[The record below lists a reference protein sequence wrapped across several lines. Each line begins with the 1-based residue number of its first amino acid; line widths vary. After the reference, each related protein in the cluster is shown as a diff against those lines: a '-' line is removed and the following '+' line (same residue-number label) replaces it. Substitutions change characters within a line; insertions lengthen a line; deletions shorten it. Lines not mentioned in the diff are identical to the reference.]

1 LFSFRRAQQPDRAAE
16 AAPGRG
22 SDSARSVSA
31 AGGDRIPMLD
41 IVPLGGVGEFG
52 MNMLALSSHE
62 TTIVVDA
69 GVMFP
74 DTELLGVDRI
84 IPDLTYLQQK
94 GHVSALVLTHG
105 HEDHIGG
112 VPHVAPLLDGPIY
125 GTPLTLA
132 LVEPKLEEHG
142 IEGRRLIPVR
152 PRERVTIGP
161 FTIEFIRVT
170 HSMPDCVALA
180 IHTPVGVVVHTG
192 DFKIDQTPIDG
203 EHFDVHRFAELG
215 SAGVLALFAD
225 STNIDRRGF
234 TGSEVEVV
242 EAFEEIFSSAT
253 GKLIVAAFASSI
265 YRVQILVD
273 LAAQFDRKVAFVGRG
288 MIQNSEIAQR
298 LGYLRI
304 PAGLQIRDGD
314 VSSYPSQD
322 VLCLSTGSQGEPLS
336 ALSRIAIDDHRFVKV
351 TDGDTV
357 VISARSIPGNEKA
370 IGRVINH
377 LARRGADVIYEG
389 IKHVHV
395 SGHGSE
401 EELKL
406 MLSLVKPRFFVPV
419 HGEYRQ
425 LSQHARV
432 AGKVFA
438 GRSPRPETLLV
449 ENGDVVRFDQHG
461 AEVAGK
467 ATVGRV
473 LIDGTRTGEV
483 ADEVLRDRRHLAED
497 GLVVPVVA
505 INAQTGTLEG
515 VPDIITRG
523 FVMEDSQAL
532 LADGARLLT
541 DVVAQASIEER
552 ADQRLMKERL
562 RVELRRFFRK
572 RSGRRPL
579 VLPVIMEI
587 WTGGPI
593 DRFPSRQ
600 RVRRRHALRGGCEL

>member
-1 LFSFRRAQQPDRAAE
+1 
-16 AAPGRG
+16 
-22 SDSARSVSA
+22 
-31 AGGDRIPMLD
+31 MLE
-41 IVPLGGVGEFG
+41 VVALGGLGEFG
-52 MNMLALSSHE
+52 MNMLALTWGE

-74 DTELLGVDRI
+74 DPELLGVDRI
-84 IPDLTYLQQK
+84 IPDMTYLQQK
-94 GHVSALVLTHG
+94 QRPAALVLTHG

-112 VPHVAPLLDGPIY
+112 VPHVAPLVDGPIY
-125 GTPLTLA
+125 ATPLTLA
-132 LVEPKLEEHG
+132 LVEPKLQEHG
-142 IEGRRLIPVR
+142 IDGTNPLVRVR
-152 PRERVTIGP
+152 PRERVAIGP
-161 FTIEFIRVT
+161 FAIEFIRVT

-180 IHTPVGVVVHTG
+180 IHTPLGVIVHTG

-203 EHFDVHRFAELG
+203 EHFDVHRLAQLG
-215 SAGVLALFAD
+215 SDGVLALFAD

-234 TGSEVEVV
+234 TGSEREVT
-242 EAFEEIFSSAT
+242 EAFEEIFTSAT

-265 YRVQILVD
+265 YRMQILVD
-273 LAAQFDRKVAFVGRG
+273 LATQFERKVAFVGRG

-304 PAGLQIRDGD
+304 PAGVQIRDSD
-314 VSSYPSQD
+314 VGNYPSQD
-322 VLCLSTGSQGEPLS
+322 VLCLSTGSQGEPMS

-351 TDGDTV
+351 TDDDTV
-357 VISARSIPGNEKA
+357 VISARAIPGNEKA

-377 LARRGADVIYEG
+377 LARRGADVIHEG

-406 MLSLVKPRFFVPV
+406 MLSLVRPRYFVPI

-432 AGKVFA
+432 AKRVFA
-438 GRSPRPETLLV
+438 GRDPKPDILLA
-449 ENGDVVRFDQHG
+449 ENGDVIVFDNLG
-461 AEVAGK
+461 ARIADK
-467 ATVGRV
+467 APVGRI

-483 ADEVLRDRRHLAED
+483 GDEVLRDRRHLAED

-505 INAQTGTLEG
+505 INKQTGALEG

-523 FVMEDSQAL
+523 FVMEDSQSL
-532 LADGARLLT
+532 LAEGARVLS
-541 DVVAQASIEER
+541 DVIEHASIEER
-552 ADQRLMKERL
+552 TDQGLIKERL

-572 RSGRRPL
+572 RSGRRPF

-587 WTGGPI
+587 
-593 DRFPSRQ
+593 
-600 RVRRRHALRGGCEL
+600 

>member
-1 LFSFRRAQQPDRAAE
+1 
-16 AAPGRG
+16 
-22 SDSARSVSA
+22 
-31 AGGDRIPMLD
+31 MLE
-41 IVPLGGVGEFG
+41 IVPLGGLGEFG
-52 MNMLALSSHE
+52 MNMLALTWGE

-74 DTELLGVDRI
+74 DPELLGVDRI

-94 GHVSALVLTHG
+94 GGAAALVLTHG

-112 VPHVAPLLDGPIY
+112 VPHVLPHVSGPIY

-142 IEGRRLIPVR
+142 IDGRQLIRVR
-152 PRERVTIGP
+152 PRQRVTVGP
-161 FTIEFIRVT
+161 FSIEFIRVT

-180 IHTPVGVVVHTG
+180 IHTPLGVVVHTG

-215 SAGVLALFAD
+215 TTGVLALFAD

-234 TGSEVEVV
+234 TGSELEVV
-242 EAFEEIFSSAT
+242 EAFEEIFTSAS

-265 YRVQILVD
+265 YRMQILVD
-273 LAAQFDRKVAFVGRG
+273 LAAQFDRRVAFVGRG

-304 PAGLQIRDGD
+304 PAGVQMRDSEVG
-314 VSSYPSQD
+314 SYPPQD
-322 VLCLSTGSQGEPLS
+322 VLCLSTGSQGEPMS
-336 ALSRIAIDDHRFVKV
+336 ALSRIAINDHRFVKV
-351 TDGDTV
+351 TEDDTV
-357 VISARSIPGNEKA
+357 VISARAIPGNEKA

-377 LARRGADVIYEG
+377 LARRGADVIHEG

-406 MLSLVKPRFFVPV
+406 MLSLVKPRFFIPV

-432 AGKVFA
+432 AKRVFA
-438 GRSPRPETLLV
+438 GRMPQPETLLI
-449 ENGDVVRFDQHG
+449 ENGDMVVFDEAG
-461 AEVAGK
+461 ARIAGK

-473 LIDGTRTGEV
+473 LIDDTRTGEV
-483 ADEVLRDRRHLAED
+483 GDEVLRDRRHLAED

-505 INAQTGTLEG
+505 INKQTGLLEG
-515 VPDIITRG
+515 VPDIVTRG
-523 FVMEDSQAL
+523 FVMEDTATL
-532 LADGARLLT
+532 LADGARVLT
-541 DVVAQASIEER
+541 DVIEQASFEER
-552 ADQRLMKERL
+552 TDQGIVKEKL
-562 RVELRRFFRK
+562 RVELRRFFKK
-572 RSGRRPL
+572 RSGRRPF

-587 WTGGPI
+587 
-593 DRFPSRQ
+593 
-600 RVRRRHALRGGCEL
+600 

>member
-1 LFSFRRAQQPDRAAE
+1 MGLIR
-16 AAPGRG
+16 
-22 SDSARSVSA
+22 
-31 AGGDRIPMLD
+31 MLE
-41 IVPLGGVGEFG
+41 IVALGGLGEFG
-52 MNMLALSSHE
+52 MNMLALTWGE

-74 DTELLGVDRI
+74 DPELLGVDRI

-94 GHVSALVLTHG
+94 GRVAALVLTHG

-112 VPHVAPLLDGPIY
+112 VAHAVPLVDGPVY

-132 LVEPKLEEHG
+132 LVAPKLEEHG
-142 IEGRRLIPVR
+142 IEGTQLVPVR
-152 PRERVTIGP
+152 PRDRVAVGP
-161 FTIEFIRVT
+161 FSIEFIRVT

-180 IHTPVGVVVHTG
+180 IHTPAGVIVHTG

-203 EHFDVHRFAELG
+203 EHFDIHRFAALG
-215 SAGVLALFAD
+215 TEGVLALFAD

-234 TGSEVEVV
+234 TGSELEVV
-242 EAFEEIFSSAT
+242 EAFEEIFTSAR

-265 YRVQILVD
+265 YRMQILVD
-273 LAAQFDRKVAFVGRG
+273 LGAQFDRKIAFVGRG
-288 MIQNSEIAQR
+288 MIQNSEIALR
-298 LGYLRI
+298 LGHLRI
-304 PAGLQIRDGD
+304 PAGMQIRDSEVG
-314 VSSYPSQD
+314 SYPAQD
-322 VLCLSTGSQGEPLS
+322 VLCLSTGTQGEPAS
-336 ALSRIAIDDHRFVKV
+336 ALSRIAIDDHRHV
-351 TDGDTV
+351 TVGEDDTV

-377 LARRGADVIYEG
+377 LGRRGADVIHEG

-406 MLSLVKPRFFVPV
+406 MLSLVKPRFFIPV

-432 AGKVFA
+432 ARRVFA
-438 GRSPRPETLLV
+438 GANPPPAILLA
-449 ENGDVVRFDQHG
+449 ENGDVIVFDEAG
-461 AEVAGK
+461 GRIAGK

-473 LIDGTRTGEV
+473 LIDDTRTGEV
-483 ADEVLRDRRHLAED
+483 GDEVLRDRRHLAED

-505 INAQTGTLEG
+505 INKQTGALEG
-515 VPDIITRG
+515 VPEIITRG

-532 LADGARLLT
+532 LADGARLLS
-541 DVVAQASIEER
+541 DVVAQTSLEER
-552 ADQRLMKERL
+552 TDQGLIKEKL

-572 RSGRRPL
+572 RSGRRPF

-587 WTGGPI
+587 
-593 DRFPSRQ
+593 
-600 RVRRRHALRGGCEL
+600 

>member
-1 LFSFRRAQQPDRAAE
+1 MVRTSNR
-16 AAPGRG
+16 
-22 SDSARSVSA
+22 
-31 AGGDRIPMLD
+31 MLEV
-41 IVPLGGVGEFG
+41 VPLGGLGEFG
-52 MNMLALSSHE
+52 MNMLALSWGE

-74 DTELLGVDRI
+74 DPELLGVDRI

-94 GHVSALVLTHG
+94 GGAAALVLTHG
-105 HEDHIGG
+105 HEDHIGA
-112 VPHVAPLLDGPIY
+112 VPHVAPLVNGPIY
-125 GTPLTLA
+125 ATPLTLA
-132 LVEPKLEEHG
+132 LVEPKLEEHDLAG
-142 IEGRRLIPVR
+142 VNPLIPVR

-161 FTIEFIRVT
+161 FVVEFIRVT

-180 IHTPVGVVVHTG
+180 IHTPAGVIVHTG

-203 EHFDVHRFAELG
+203 EHFDVHRFAQLG
-215 SAGVLALFAD
+215 TEGVLALFAD

-234 TGSEVEVV
+234 TGSEREVI
-242 EAFEEIFSSAT
+242 EAFEEIFTSAT
-253 GKLIVAAFASSI
+253 GKLIVAAFASSL
-265 YRVQILVD
+265 YRMQILVD

-298 LGYLRI
+298 LGCLRI
-304 PAGLQIRDGD
+304 PTGVQIRDSEVPG
-314 VSSYPSQD
+314 YPSQD
-322 VLCLSTGSQGEPLS
+322 VLCLSTGSQGEPMS
-336 ALSRIAIDDHRFVKV
+336 ALSRIAIDDHRYVKV
-351 TDGDTV
+351 TEDDTV

-377 LARRGADVIYEG
+377 LARRGADVIHEG

-406 MLSLVKPRFFVPV
+406 MLSLVRPRYFIPV

-425 LSQHARV
+425 LSQHARI
-432 AGKVFA
+432 AKRVFA
-438 GRSPRPETLLV
+438 GRDPRPETLLA
-449 ENGDVVRFDQHG
+449 ENGDVVVFDDGG
-461 AEVAGK
+461 ARIAGK

-473 LIDGTRTGEV
+473 LIDDTRTGEV
-483 ADEVLRDRRHLAED
+483 GDEVLRDRRHLAED

-505 INAQTGTLEG
+505 INKQTGALEG

-523 FVMEDSQAL
+523 FVMEDSPAL
-532 LADGARLLT
+532 LADGARVLGE
-541 DVVAQASIEER
+541 VVENASIEER
-552 ADQRLMKERL
+552 TDQGLIKEKL

-572 RSGRRPL
+572 RSGRRPF

-587 WTGGPI
+587 
-593 DRFPSRQ
+593 
-600 RVRRRHALRGGCEL
+600 